1 MGKNLRKNDVNA
13 YVNKFI
19 IKSNDS
25 EIKFLC
31 FIAACISAKKLD
43 SLKHI
48 LLIAKSINIT
58 PKKIY
63 ETIIQI
69 YLFCGF
75 PATIEAL
82 KIFNNIFSSFNKKH
96 SEFDLNLYI
105 KKGQK
110 NCRNIYRD
118 NYYKLLENFNN
129 LSPDLKDWMIIEGYG
144 KVMGRTGL
152 ILKERELIN
161 VTVLST
167 NYYEHQ
173 LYSHLKGAINTNSSI
188 ELIEEIINITS
199 LFNKEYNVRKSL
211 VLLNSI
217 KNQLK

>member
-1 MGKNLRKNDVNA
+1 MGKNLRKNDVNT

-19 IKSNDS
+19 LKSNDS

-31 FIAACISAKKLD
+31 FISACISGKKFD
-43 SLKHI
+43 SLRHI
-48 LLIAKSINIT
+48 LILAKSNNISPT
-58 PKKIY
+58 KIY

-82 KIFNNIFSSFNKKH
+82 KIFNKLFPSFKKKH

-118 NYYKLLENFNN
+118 NYYKLLDNFTN

-161 VTVLST
+161 VTLLST

-173 LYSHLKGAINTNSSI
+173 LYSHLKGAINTNSSVK
-188 ELIEEIINITS
+188 LIKEIINLTS
-199 LFNKEYNVRKSL
+199 LFNRENNVRKSL
-211 VLLNSI
+211 VLLNAI
-217 KNQLK
+217 KNQTK